1 MWHAPPTF
9 PQSFD
14 IDSRTRS
21 RQPFPPNATMH
32 VDRFNS
38 RTGDWVYHTP
48 IAPSFNYLLTTPP
61 APNGQPLPIPGYPH
75 PSYVTTPGLYPAAPQ
90 PWVVSPSPTSSSS
103 VVVPLVPAPSR
114 EKNTGKY
121 YVWEKFTN
129 EDGRAVWIHT
139 VSGKR
144 TLVDPYK

>member
-1 MWHAPPTF
+1 MLHPPPTF

-21 RQPFPPNATMH
+21 LQPFPPNANMH

-38 RTGDWVYHTP
+38 RTGDWVYHTL

-61 APNGQPLPIPGYPH
+61 APRTPGYPH

-90 PWVVSPSPTSSSS
+90 PWVVSPSPTSY
-103 VVVPLVPAPSR
+103 VAVPLVPTPSR

-121 YVWEKFTN
+121 YVWEKFTD

-139 VSGKR
+139 VTGKR